1 MDAVTAVSGS
11 GPAYFA
17 LLAEAMIEAGI
28 LLGLSREVTTQL
40 VVQTMLGTAKLLRD
54 EHIHPVELR
63 EAVTSPGGTTIRAIR
78 ELEARR
84 GTRRVPER
92 DPGGDG
98 ALAGARRGRRLNPVD
113 LRIVDTSEEAG
124 EAAAQLIAEAAGA
137 GGHIGVSGGS
147 GPRPAYERAG
157 ILRPDWSAVELWWID
172 ERCVPPADGR
182 SNYRIVRESLLDGL
196 ARAPAEVHRVRG
208 ELDPEQAAAEYD
220 AALQGVTLDLAVMG
234 IGPDGHTASLF
245 PNAPALDETE
255 RRAVAAEAGME
266 PFVPRVTMT
275 LPALASA
282 RVMVYLVTG
291 EGKAE
296 AVGRAFAGEPSP
308 DTPASLVRGV
318 ETVAILDRAAAAA
331 L

>member
-1 MDAVTAVSGS
+1 MSD
-11 GPAYFA
+11 
-17 LLAEAMIEAGI
+17 
-28 LLGLSREVTTQL
+28 
-40 VVQTMLGTAKLLRD
+40 
-54 EHIHPVELR
+54 
-63 EAVTSPGGTTIRAIR
+63 
-78 ELEARR
+78 
-84 GTRRVPER
+84 
-92 DPGGDG
+92 
-98 ALAGARRGRRLNPVD
+98 VD
-113 LRIVDTSEEAG
+113 LRILETADEAG
-124 EAAAQLIAEAAGA
+124 EAAAQLIAEAAGG

-172 ERCVPPADGR
+172 ERCVPPADGQ
-182 SNYRIVRESLLDGL
+182 SNYRVVRESLLDGL

-208 ELDPEQAAAEYD
+208 EVDPEAAAAEYD
-220 AALQGVTLDLAVMG
+220 AALQGVTLELVVMG

-255 RRAVAAEAGME
+255 RLAVAAEAGME

-275 LPALASA
+275 RPALAAA
-282 RVMVYLVTG
+282 RVMLYLVTG

-318 ETVAILDRAAAAA
+318 ETVAILDRAAADV